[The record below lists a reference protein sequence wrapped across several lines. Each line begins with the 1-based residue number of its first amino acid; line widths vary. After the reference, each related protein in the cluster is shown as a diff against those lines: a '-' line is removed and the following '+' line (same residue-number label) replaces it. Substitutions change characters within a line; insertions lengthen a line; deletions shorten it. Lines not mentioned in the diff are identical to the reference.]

1 MKHYTILVAGGSGS
15 RMQSDIPKQFIIL
28 KGIPIL
34 LHTIH
39 KFIKIEENSIILVL
53 PKEQISYWN
62 ELTATFPKEIQV
74 ELKQKVTIIEG
85 GATRFQSVK
94 NGLKSI
100 QDATPDSLVLVHDG
114 VRPLLST
121 NLIYRVLEEAKNTKA
136 AAVAVPLKDT
146 PRLVNNDG
154 TNQSIPRETI
164 QLMQTPQVF
173 HYELM
178 KQAFS
183 QEEQATFT
191 DCASV
196 VEAWGHPI
204 SLVLGEYTNLKITTP
219 EDLILAS
226 SFLSN

>member
-15 RMQSDIPKQFIIL
+15 RMQSDIPKQFIVL

-39 KFIKIEENSIILVL
+39 KFIKIEDNSIILVL

-62 ELTATFPKEIQV
+62 ELTTTFPKEIQL
-74 ELKQKVTIIEG
+74 ELTQKVTIVEG
-85 GATRFQSVK
+85 GATRFQSVR
-94 NGLKSI
+94 NGLNSI
-100 QDATPDSLVLVHDG
+100 QDATTDSLVLVHDG
-114 VRPLLST
+114 VRPLLSI
-121 NLIYRVLEEAKNTKA
+121 NLIHRVLEKAKTTKA

-146 PRLVNNDG
+146 PRLVKKDG
-154 TNQSIPRETI
+154 TNQAIPRETI

-183 QEEQATFT
+183 QEEHAAFT

-219 EDLILAS
+219 EDLILAA